1 MKFGKITAD
10 NVSHD
15 ALSLGGVLAGGALSG
30 GIMTFV
36 PEKQQVLAR
45 GGMVG
50 IGLLG
55 AASVKGKSSTENL
68 VKFALLG
75 IGIAQGSALIK
86 HFASQSMTIDTTS
99 TASQKFVGGMV
110 GLACPCS
117 PSLASPVI
125 NFAALRNANGGPSLI
140 QESYHAE
147 IVGDEVSAGAF

>member
-15 ALSLGGVLAGGALSG
+15 ALSLGGALAGGALSG

-36 PEKQQVLAR
+36 PEKQALLAR
-45 GGMVG
+45 GGMAG

-55 AASVKGKSSTENL
+55 AASLKGKSSAENL
-68 VKFALLG
+68 VKYALLG

-86 HFASQSMTIDTTS
+86 HFAGKSMHIDATS

-110 GLACPCS
+110 GLACPCNT
-117 PSLASPVI
+117 PALASPVI
-125 NFAALRNANGGPSLI
+125 NFAALRSASSEGLYLQDTFQEVVDDVPS
-140 QESYHAE
+140 
-147 IVGDEVSAGAF
+147 GAF